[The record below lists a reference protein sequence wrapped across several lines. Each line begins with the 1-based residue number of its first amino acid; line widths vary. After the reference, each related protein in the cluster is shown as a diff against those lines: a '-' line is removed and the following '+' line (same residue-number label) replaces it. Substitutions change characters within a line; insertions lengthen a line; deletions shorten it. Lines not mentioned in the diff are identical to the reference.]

1 MKNNYNSSYIACI
14 QYNPSN
20 TATLGT
26 QQNGPIW
33 GVALL
38 EGWAIPDAI
47 EIGGKKTRKRE
58 NQNILN
64 MFNNQVVFVS
74 RKYFQ
79 KHRFIFFNV

>member
-1 MKNNYNSSYIACI
+1 MKLVFIICVFLFSTPKVSYRIKIYTLKGI

-47 EIGGKKTRKRE
+47 EIGGEKTIETRT
-58 NQNILN
+58 
-64 MFNNQVVFVS
+64 F
-74 RKYFQ
+74 
-79 KHRFIFFNV
+79 